1 MPFVFKRLALFMSI
15 TAALAADKTQAFHAP
30 AVADMTHRQTVSL
43 VTIGAETY
51 VAGDKV
57 RAAFGKLVP
66 YDYGVLPVLLV
77 IQNDSS
83 ETIRLDQMNAEYVG
97 PRGNRVTATPPGDV
111 RFARAPRRPDL
122 GTGPQLPIPIKK
134 KNPLGAWEI
143 EGRALAAQCAARA
156 HSQRFCVFP
165 NSVTGRSNHLLEPA
179 NRSADRQ
186 GTVLFRNSGGVSAR
200 ASREAARKTIATDEH

>member
-15 TAALAADKTQAFHAP
+15 TAALAADKAQAFHAP
-30 AVADMTHRQTVSL
+30 AVADMARRQTVSR

-77 IQNDSS
+77 IQNDSD
-83 ETIRLDQMNAEYVG
+83 ETIRLDRMNAEYVG
-97 PRGNRVTATPPGDV
+97 PRGSRVTATPPGDV
-111 RFARAPRRPDL
+111 RFARAPRRPNL
-122 GTGPQLPIPIKK
+122 GTGSPLPIPIKK

-143 EGRALAAQCAARA
+143 EGRALAAQMVPPGHTASGFVYFQTQLQDGATIYLSGLTEAR
-156 HSQRFCVFP
+156 
-165 NSVTGRSNHLLEPA
+165 TGKE
-179 NRSADRQ
+179 
-186 GTVLFRNSGGVSAR
+186 LFYFEIPV
-200 ASREAARKTIATDEH
+200 E